1 MGIVLSWGFHD
12 TTSYGMS
19 LIQDIWKDGGGGGKR
34 EKIEAGERKLSII
47 SSLGI
52 GHRIRIG
59 IIKWE
64 STHRK

>member
-1 MGIVLSWGFHD
+1 MKRRGWGWE
-12 TTSYGMS
+12 T
-19 LIQDIWKDGGGGGKR
+19 GGR
-34 EKIEAGERKLSII
+34 IEAGERKLSII

-64 STHRK
+64 STHSKY